1 MNGSNFEPSQN
12 QMHMLA
18 RAIVSVD
25 DFLSHLIIP
34 PVSSKKIQK
43 YNHTYIR
50 VLTRSQRTCFFASI
64 VNFYIVL
71 FTLGASLPI
80 FEQRFNVTRFVRSLN
95 GSLVINNIRN
105 QGGCDEFSAFD
116 EFYSNGLYYFVNVE
130 YDFENKIWKRL
141 GFFIF
146 SNFSTT
152 KSAQETRKQS
162 QRKWIDARNSSE
174 RVFNR
179 RLEIEDIHGAISIVI
194 ILLLTF

>member
-1 MNGSNFEPSQN
+1 MKFGEAWNILSSLFSAGNLHFQLNKNNFN
-12 QMHMLA
+12 QTS
-18 RAIVSVD
+18 VSEQLLNNCYCNPLQIQCF
-25 DFLSHLIIP
+25 DFCHS
-34 PVSSKKIQK
+34 
-43 YNHTYIR
+43 
-50 VLTRSQRTCFFASI
+50 
-64 VNFYIVL
+64 
-71 FTLGASLPI
+71 LGASLPI